1 MTKRL
6 GGMAPIIIVLFI
18 IFTASAGFG
27 IYAGSN
33 PQNEKAVLAVLDILT
48 SETTETIAAVSP
60 VTVVTTGLAGNAADG
75 VVPAETETGET
86 KNDTLQTS
94 EGYYFVYNDVNI
106 ELGRPVAGIVDELG
120 QARDF
125 YSYPS
130 CAFAGDEK
138 TYVYDGFEITT
149 YMRYVGDTDRIYSLV
164 FWDDSVATI
173 EGLRIG
179 DSYEEMVAA
188 YGTEYEEIPG
198 CYVYVREGIAL
209 SFSLQD
215 KVIVSITYFV
225 EDIRKYGV

>member
-1 MTKRL
+1 
-6 GGMAPIIIVLFI
+6 MAPIIIILFA
-18 IFTASAGFG
+18 IFTASAGLG

-60 VTVVTTGLAGNAADG
+60 ATVVTTGLAGNDADG
-75 VVPAETETGET
+75 VVPIEAETETGEGET
-86 KNDTLQTS
+86 KNDTPQTS
-94 EGYYFVYNDVNI
+94 KGYYFVYNDVNI
-106 ELGRPVAGIVDELG
+106 ELGLPVAGIVDELG
-120 QARDF
+120 PARDF

-130 CAFAGDEK
+130 CAFEGDEK

-149 YMRYVGDTDRIYSLV
+149 YMRYVGDTDRIYALV
-164 FWDDSVATI
+164 FWDDSVATV

-215 KVIVSITYFV
+215 NVIVSITYFV
-225 EDIRKYGV
+225 EDTRKYGV